1 MADPLSVI
9 GVLIAISQSTLAVVN
24 YVKDIKHASSEGRQ
38 LLLEVRSTSGIVL
51 LLRELANETSPT
63 DPWSASLEN
72 LSELLEQY
80 ERMLKGIAHTLE
92 SSLRKRDVLKW
103 PFEKKTLSETL
114 ANMERYKTAF
124 LLALQNVQNEVSY
137 SIKCSIED
145 TRADVRGLRES
156 QLAKEAEETLQWVSS
171 LDFKLIQND
180 TLRRRHADTGNW
192 ILKEQYFTAWVNGES
207 NTLCCEGI
215 PGAGKTIMAAIVV
228 DHLKRQPYLG
238 FDTKRATGSSIG
250 LPNSSITCIYCN
262 YKERSTQ
269 TAENLVGS
277 VVKQLAEYYPKTLFP
292 MVSELYQAR
301 KIAHERLS
309 LADCVSLLGS
319 MLQCFRQ
326 NYIVVDALDECA
338 ADVKDELMN
347 SLESLQPACGL
358 KIMVTLRPDTTI
370 VSLDPAATK
379 FLEIRAQDA
388 DIRKYLTARIA
399 SERRSFTTIRGKAD
413 MVALTIDTI
422 LKRSQGM
429 FLLARLHL
437 NSVAVSPSIAILK
450 TTLRTLPQQL
460 NATYD
465 EAMLR
470 LEDQHDELAKLAK
483 KVLAGLLYTTRSLR
497 VLELQHALAADSTT
511 GTQGVDEEHIV
522 RVEDM
527 VYSCAGL
534 VTWDH
539 ETKVIRIVHYSTQEY
554 LTANRLRYFPNGHY
568 DIARICLKYLVSDLF
583 AEVRCST
590 SSQMTLLK
598 EEHPFLDYAAG
609 NWGHHV
615 RESGRDADL
624 LPRILDFMSMTSN
637 LTVATQ
643 VACPDFIYH
652 PWSSYSFDLR
662 PRSPILPPLQV
673 AAYFGLVDAGVALI
687 EKGADVNESA
697 VRGVGTL
704 GIACQ
709 RGFGDFVR
717 LLLDRKA
724 DVHEAQRHGITSLH
738 RAASQNHPQVVELL
752 LQHEK
757 SIVDARNI
765 YGKTA
770 LHDAAERGFA
780 DVVRVLLKYGANP
793 TPRSNSSDT
802 PLSGAANFGDISTAR
817 LLLEAGVPVDSSEPG
832 IVQASYAAASSAH
845 HAMLAY
851 LFGKGAAVDAR
862 GCHNNTVLHGAACG
876 GGDPAIVRLIMEQ
889 PNSHTILNSVNVHL
903 KSALHDAVERNRLAF
918 VAALLEY
925 NPEQEPDIEGR
936 CPLHWAVFRD
946 YVPMT
951 KLLLGKENGRA
962 SINKRAGPKFKNMTA
977 LEMAVDMQHIEI
989 IKMISEAL

>member
-9 GVLIAISQSTLAVVN
+9 GVLVAIAQITPAVVN
-24 YVKDIKHASSEGRQ
+24 YVKDFKHASSEGRQ

-51 LLRELANETSPT
+51 LLRDLASETSPA
-63 DPWSASLEN
+63 DPWSASLES

-92 SSLRKRDVLKW
+92 SNSRKRDALKW
-103 PFEKKTLSETL
+103 PFEKKTLAETL

-124 LLALQNVQNEVSY
+124 LLALQNVQNEVSH

-145 TRADVRGLRES
+145 THADVRGLRES
-156 QLAKEAEETLQWVSS
+156 QLAKEAEETLHWVSS

-192 ILKEQYFTAWVNGES
+192 ILKEPSFIAWVNGDY

-228 DHLKRQPYLG
+228 DHLKRQPDLG
-238 FDTKRATGSSIG
+238 FNTKGPPEASIG
-250 LPNSSITCIYCN
+250 LPNSSVTCIYCT
-262 YKERSTQ
+262 YKERNTQ

-277 VVKQLAEYYPKTLFP
+277 VVKQLAECYPKTLFP

-301 KIAHERLS
+301 TLAHERLS

-347 SLESLQPACGL
+347 SLESLQQVCGL
-358 KIMVTLRPDTTI
+358 KIMVTLRPDTT
-370 VSLDPAATK
+370 VASLDPATTK

-399 SERRSFTTIRGKAD
+399 SERRSFTSIRGKLD
-413 MVALTIDTI
+413 MAALTIDTI
-422 LKRSQGM
+422 LERSQGM

-450 TTLRTLPQQL
+450 STLRTLPQQL

-483 KVLAGLLYTTRSLR
+483 KVLAGLLYTTRSLTVR
-497 VLELQHALAADSTT
+497 ELQHALAADSTT

-522 RVEDM
+522 SGEDM

-534 VTWDH
+534 VTWDQ
-539 ETKVIRIVHYSTQEY
+539 ETKVIRMVHYSAQEY

-568 DIARICLKYLVSDLF
+568 DIAVVCLKFLVSDPF
-583 AEVRCST
+583 AEGRWSKAALN
-590 SSQMTLLK
+590 LLK
-598 EEHPFLDYAAG
+598 KEHPFLDYAAR

-615 RESGRDADL
+615 RESGRVADL

-637 LTVATQ
+637 LSVATQ
-643 VACPDFIYH
+643 VACQDFICTT
-652 PWSSYSFDLR
+652 WSFD
-662 PRSPILPPLQV
+662 PAARSPILPPLQV
-673 AAYFGLVDAGVALI
+673 AAYFGLVDAGVFLI
-687 EKGADVNESA
+687 EKGADTNESA
-697 VRGVGTL
+697 VKGVGAL
-704 GIACQ
+704 GIASQ
-709 RGFGDFVR
+709 RGFDDFVG
-717 LLLDRKA
+717 LLLERNA
-724 DVHEAQRHGITSLH
+724 DVHEAQRSYITPLH
-738 RAASQNHPQVVELL
+738 RAASQNHPKVVELL
-752 LQHEK
+752 LQHDE
-757 SIVDARNI
+757 SIVDARNK

-780 DVVRVLLKYGANP
+780 NVVRVLLKYRANP

-802 PLSGAANFGDISTAR
+802 PLSGAANFGDIPTAR

-832 IVQASYAAASSAH
+832 IVQASYAAASSSH

-851 LFGKGAAVDAR
+851 LFAKGAAVDAR

-889 PNSHTILNSVNVHL
+889 PNSHTIVNSVNVHL

-951 KLLLGKENGRA
+951 KLLLEKEIGRA

-977 LEMAVDMQHIEI
+977 LEMAVDMQHIEM

>member
-9 GVLIAISQSTLAVVN
+9 GVLIAIAQITPAVVN
-24 YVKDIKHASSEGRQ
+24 YVKDFKHASSEGRQ

-51 LLRELANETSPT
+51 LLRDLASETSPT

-80 ERMLKGIAHTLE
+80 ERMLKDIAHTLE
-92 SSLRKRDVLKW
+92 STSRKRDALKW
-103 PFEKKTLSETL
+103 PFEKKTLAETL

-145 TRADVRGLRES
+145 THADVRGLRES

-180 TLRRRHADTGNW
+180 TLRRRHPDTGTW
-192 ILKEQYFTAWVNGES
+192 ILKEPSFIAWVNGES

-228 DHLKRQPYLG
+228 DHLKRQPDLG
-238 FDTKRATGSSIG
+238 FNTKGLTKSSIG
-250 LPNSSITCIYCN
+250 LPHSSVTCIYCT
-262 YKERSTQ
+262 YKERNTQ

-277 VVKQLAEYYPKTLFP
+277 LAKQLAEYYPKTLFP

-301 KIAHERLS
+301 TIAHERLS

-338 ADVKDELMN
+338 ADVKDDLMN
-347 SLESLQPACGL
+347 SLESLQQVCGL
-358 KIMVTLRPDTTI
+358 KVIVTLRPDTTI
-370 VSLDPAATK
+370 ASLDPAATK

-399 SERRSFTTIRGKAD
+399 SERRSFTAIRGKPD
-413 MVALTIDTI
+413 MVALAIDTI
-422 LKRSQGM
+422 LERSQGM

-470 LEDQHDELAKLAK
+470 LEDQHDELTKLAK
-483 KVLAGLLYTTRSLR
+483 KVLAGLLYTTRSLTVR
-497 VLELQHALAADSTT
+497 ELQHALAADSTT

-522 RVEDM
+522 SVEDM
-527 VYSCAGL
+527 VYSCTGL

-539 ETKVIRIVHYSTQEY
+539 ETKVIRMVHYSAQEY

-568 DIARICLKYLVSDLF
+568 DIALVCLKYLVSDLF
-583 AEVRCST
+583 AKVRCST
-590 SSQMTLLK
+590 SSEMILLK
-598 EEHPFLDYAAG
+598 EEHPFLDYAAR

-615 RESGRDADL
+615 RESGRVADL

-643 VACPDFIYH
+643 VACQDFIYH
-652 PWSSYSFDLR
+652 PWIFTRFHLR
-662 PRSPILPPLQV
+662 PNSPILPPLQV
-673 AAYFGLVDAGVALI
+673 AAYFGLVDAGVVLI
-687 EKGADVNESA
+687 EKGADVDECA
-697 VRGVGTL
+697 PVGAL
-704 GIACQ
+704 GIASQ
-709 RGFGDFVR
+709 RGFDDFVR

-724 DVHEAQRHGITSLH
+724 DVHEAQHHGITPLH
-738 RAASQNHPQVVELL
+738 RAASQNHPKVVELL
-752 LQHEK
+752 LQHNK
-757 SIVDARNI
+757 SIFDARNI

-780 DVVRVLLKYGANP
+780 DVVRVLLEYGANP

-802 PLSGAANFGDISTAR
+802 PLSGAANFGDIPTAR
-817 LLLEAGVPVDSSEPG
+817 LLLEAGVPIDSSEPG
-832 IVQASYAAASSAH
+832 IVQASYAAASSSH

-876 GGDPAIVRLIMEQ
+876 GGDPAIVRLIMKQ
-889 PNSHTILNSVNVHL
+889 PNAHTMVNSVNLLL

-951 KLLLGKENGRA
+951 KLLLEKENGRA
-962 SINKRAGPKFKNMTA
+962 SINKRAGQRYKNMTA